1 MMKLLLVL
9 LLFLSILTRVLP
21 FAVYLVQKDC
31 STLIEE
37 GVVMMG
43 KEVEFSS
50 DRIVVAKLKGETL
63 INGSVINSLEAV
75 EFEIEPK
82 STQSILEV
90 RTNGVEFIGGK
101 CNGRRVLKKGSLVIT
116 SSDIFQN
123 SGMIEIKVFGA
134 WAASMTTGVK
144 KTADFTLYLSS
155 QERERRKDT
164 EEF

>member
-1 MMKLLLVL
+1 MMQVLLVV
-9 LLFLSILTRVLP
+9 LLFLSILTRVMP

-31 STLIEE
+31 ATLIEE

-50 DRIVVAKLKGETL
+50 DRTIVAKLNGETL

-75 EFEIEPK
+75 EFEIDPK
-82 STQSILEV
+82 SSQSVLEV
-90 RTNGVEFIGGK
+90 RTNGVEFISGK

-116 SSDIFQN
+116 SSGIFQN
-123 SGMIEIKVFGA
+123 SGLIEIKVFGA
-134 WAASMTTGVK
+134 WATSMTTGVK
-144 KTADFTLYLSS
+144 KTADFTLYLS

-164 EEF
+164 AEL